1 MRPIRSDSYAA
12 RPRSRCRRRRCG
24 STSLDSCN
32 SASNNLPTLHC
43 KFDGGCLIS
52 LDTFR
57 TRGTEVSCRPEVAQ
71 PLNPVTHAATEAT
84 NKCDPQRA
92 CRTTISTPRSVSR
105 LTTPCSPASAAR
117 LLHNYRCLP
126 AALVGCSTLLGPT
139 TEPFLLT
146 KYVHLPDTSSDTP
159 VA

>member
-43 KFDGGCLIS
+43 KFDESCLIS

-57 TRGTEVSCRPEVAQ
+57 FASFAIASITT
-71 PLNPVTHAATEAT
+71 T
-84 NKCDPQRA
+84 QRYA
-92 CRTTISTPRSVSR
+92 R
-105 LTTPCSPASAAR
+105 LTDAAVRAEAGR
-117 LLHNYRCLP
+117 LRRNGEETGEVGLERG
-126 AALVGCSTLLGPT
+126 AA
-139 TEPFLLT
+139 EPRKF
-146 KYVHLPDTSSDTP
+146 V
-159 VA
+159 